1 MVTRSQGLSV
11 LSQTLGRQLDC
22 AGELYSYFQ
31 DAKDQ
36 NDKSQMLEVKQYIC
50 GPKNPHNLKDFKS
63 NFHLR

>member
-1 MVTRSQGLSV
+1 M
-11 LSQTLGRQLDC
+11 
-22 AGELYSYFQ
+22 YSYFQ